1 MSKKQKKQLLKGVL
15 FLTIA
20 FIALVIFMPMFPV
33 EAVEVGASPTLWQN
47 VHKWFSDVN
56 TFFVDTWG
64 LFLIMIGIA
73 FGGYYYIK
81 KK

>member
-1 MSKKQKKQLLKGVL
+1 
-15 FLTIA
+15 
-20 FIALVIFMPMFPV
+20 MPMFPV